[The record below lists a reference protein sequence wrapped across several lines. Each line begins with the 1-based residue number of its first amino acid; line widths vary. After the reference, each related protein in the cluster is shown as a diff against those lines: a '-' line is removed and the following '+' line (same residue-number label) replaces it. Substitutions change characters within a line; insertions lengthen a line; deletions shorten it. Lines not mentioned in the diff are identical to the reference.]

1 MQLIIMRHGEAGW
14 HSDDHQRELTE
25 AGRMR
30 VELVANEILAADDW
44 RPAQLWCSPLVR
56 ARQTADIVGRVLGL
70 VAEEHP
76 FLTPDDDPAQCLDML
91 QALGEEAAL
100 MLVSHMP
107 FVGALTTLL
116 VDGHRRGI
124 PFGTAQAVRL
134 DMPVA
139 GPGCA
144 DLKGFRPAPH

>member
-14 HSDDHQRELTE
+14 HSDDRQRALTD
-25 AGRMR
+25 AGRIR
-30 VELVANEILAADDW
+30 AELVARQISASEDW

-70 VAEEHP
+70 VAEERS

-91 QALGEEAAL
+91 QVLGEEATV

-116 VDGHRRGI
+116 VEGHRRGI

-134 DMPVA
+134 VMPVA

-144 DLKGFRPAPH
+144 ELKGFLPAHH